1 MVVLPI
7 NYVFYSNYKYNTN
20 YVFKNNINKPKL
32 HRHKDYSGKRRP
44 WHKRSFCTTTS
55 IIDRNL
61 LFHNP
66 FSYYQ
71 NIQIILLMQDHLSV
85 PMEHQNLSLKATST
99 DFNSPVLNHFFKLEI
114 VSKLLFSLSSLPL
127 PFASKCNTALN
138 IFIK

>member
-32 HRHKDYSGKRRP
+32 HKTQRP

-66 FSYYQ
+66 FSLSKYPN
-71 NIQIILLMQDHLSV
+71 NIINAGPLISPHGTSESII
-85 PMEHQNLSLKATST
+85 EGN
-99 DFNSPVLNHFFKLEI
+99 FYRF
-114 VSKLLFSLSSLPL
+114 
-127 PFASKCNTALN
+127 
-138 IFIK
+138 